1 MTTAERILSARVV
14 LELIEG
20 PHSAPEIA
28 ELRHLEGAP
37 TGADAEEPAANPF
50 VELLG
55 RFMPMMQGWDQAV
68 SLALM
73 DCAMATLWDDD
84 DEEPKAKQTR
94 RVFERPAYQESAWF
108 RLYLIHPDVEKAG
121 TRTFNNFRRAFRV
134 PYPIFLE
141 LVALVRLHNWFPE
154 KAMDVAG
161 RVCCPL
167 ELKVRCIPMLE
178 FSREAAGPRCAAD
191 PGVCLAI
198 LAN

>member
-1 MTTAERILSARVV
+1 MNME
-14 LELIEG
+14 
-20 PHSAPEIA
+20 SAPS
-28 ELRHLEGAP
+28 
-37 TGADAEEPAANPF
+37 GADAEEPAANPF

-55 RFMPMMQGWDQAV
+55 RFMPMMQDWDQAV

-73 DCAMATLWDDD
+73 DSAMATLWDDD
-84 DEEPKAKQTR
+84 DDEPKAKQTR

-108 RLYLIHPDVEKAG
+108 RLYLTHPDVEKAG
-121 TRTFNNFRRAFRV
+121 TRTFNNFCRAFRV

-141 LVALVRLHNWFPE
+141 LVALVRLYNWFPE
-154 KAMDVAG
+154 KAVDVAG

-167 ELKVRCIPMLE
+167 ELKVSCIPMLE